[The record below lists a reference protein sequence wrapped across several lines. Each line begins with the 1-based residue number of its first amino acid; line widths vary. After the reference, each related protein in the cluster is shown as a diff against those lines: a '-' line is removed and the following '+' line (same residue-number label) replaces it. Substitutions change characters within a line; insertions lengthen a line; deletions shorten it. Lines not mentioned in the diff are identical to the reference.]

1 MTKKYY
7 EAAAILLMLGLFPAL
22 FLPTL
27 QFILL
32 IVLVGLVLSFRQL
45 EWTSLKQLLSFRYL
59 VFAQFC
65 IFFFI
70 NAAIYPVW
78 DHPKMHYRAI
88 ALESWS
94 ISLFCLIVLALWLSV
109 RKAED
114 VKRGMLQWLPVGLT
128 VSFLVAS
135 WFYFSG
141 DQGSRVT
148 LFTPSPLTPPF
159 WFLVLAAASFG
170 WFFEMS
176 HRHKAWR
183 IAIFFMAG
191 MMAVYGGA
199 RLIMLAWV
207 LCGIALV
214 IWGCMQAERQCRVWI
229 LSGAGL
235 VGAICIGGIVFVDFL
250 SGGGF
255 IGRMAQFSQV
265 DFSYESISGLFPRAI
280 IWTGALSVIA
290 DNMFIGI
297 GQVNERLSI
306 QQEIGWDRWF
316 RAHQTYLS
324 YLIAGGIPALVSGL
338 ILQSPVLIFLKRTKR
353 SALFPVFLGLGVV
366 VTLNCFTDSIFQSA
380 VSVQAFMVTTLL
392 FLKASD
398 ADQPTLVPQKQ
409 VSSAIM

>member
-7 EAAAILLMLGLFPAL
+7 ESAAILLMLGLFPAL

-32 IVLVGLVLSFRQL
+32 IVLVGLALSFRQL
-45 EWTSLKQLLSFRYL
+45 ERSSLKQLLNLRYL
-59 VFAQFC
+59 AFAQFC

-78 DHPKMHYRAI
+78 DNPKVHYRAI

-94 ISLFCLIVLALWLSV
+94 ISLFCLIVLALLLNM
-109 RKAED
+109 RKADD
-114 VKRGMLQWLPVGLT
+114 VKRGILQWLPVGLS
-128 VSFLVAS
+128 VSFFVAS
-135 WFYFSG
+135 WFYFLG

-159 WFLVLAAASFG
+159 WFLVLATASFG

-176 HRHKAWR
+176 QRHRAWR

-191 MMAVYGGA
+191 LMAVYGGA

-207 LCGIALV
+207 LCGIVLV
-214 IWGCMQAERQCRVWI
+214 TWGCMQAERQSRVWI

-235 VGAICIGGIVFVDFL
+235 IGALCITGIVFVDFL

-255 IGRMAQFSQV
+255 LGRMAIFSQV
-265 DFSYESISGLFPRAI
+265 EFSYESISSQFLRAK
-280 IWTGALSVIA
+280 IWLGALSIIA
-290 DNMFIGI
+290 DNGWLGV
-297 GQVNERLSI
+297 GQVNERAVIS
-306 QQEIGWDRWF
+306 QEMGWDRWL

-324 YLIAGGIPALVSGL
+324 YLIAGGIPALISGL
-338 ILQSPVLIFLKRTKR
+338 IMQSPVLIFLKRTKR

-380 VSVQAFMVTTLL
+380 VSVQVFMVTTLL

-398 ADQPTLVPQKQ
+398 ADQPTLAPQKQ

>member
-7 EAAAILLMLGLFPAL
+7 EAVAILLMLGLFPAL

-45 EWTSLKQLLSFRYL
+45 DRTSLKQLLSFRYL
-59 VFAQFC
+59 VLAQFC

-78 DHPKMHYRAI
+78 DNPKMHYRAI

-94 ISLFCLIVLALWLSV
+94 ASLISLIVLALWLNM

-114 VKRGMLQWLPVGLT
+114 IKHAIIHWLPVGLT

-135 WFYFSG
+135 RFYFSG
-141 DQGSRVT
+141 DQGSRIM

-176 HRHKAWR
+176 HRHRAWR

-191 MMAVYGGA
+191 LMAVYGGA

-207 LCGIALV
+207 LCGIVLV
-214 IWGCMQAERQCRVWI
+214 TWGCMQSDRRYRLWI

-235 VGAICIGGIVFVDFL
+235 IGALCIGGIVFVDFL
-250 SGGGF
+250 TGGDF
-255 IGRMAQFSQV
+255 LGRMAKFSQV
-265 DFSYESISGLFPRAI
+265 EFSYESISGQFLRAKIWLGAISI
-280 IWTGALSVIA
+280 IV
-290 DNMFIGI
+290 DNVWIGV
-297 GQVNERLSI
+297 GQVNERVALS
-306 QQEIGWDRWF
+306 QEMDWDRWL

-324 YLIAGGIPALVSGL
+324 YLIAGGVPALISGL

-353 SALFPVFLGLGVV
+353 LTLFPVFLGLGVV

-398 ADQPTLVPQKQ
+398 ADQPTLAPQKQ
-409 VSSAIM
+409 VSSAII